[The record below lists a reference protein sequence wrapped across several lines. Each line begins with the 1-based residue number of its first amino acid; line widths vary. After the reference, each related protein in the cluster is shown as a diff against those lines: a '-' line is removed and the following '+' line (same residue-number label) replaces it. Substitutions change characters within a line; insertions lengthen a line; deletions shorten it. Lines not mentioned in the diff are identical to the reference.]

1 MGNGASKKRH
11 GVLFI
16 SHDNKVEYWRDYWTV
31 SDVTGHAGVTGQ
43 YLANEIISDKSK

>member
-16 SHDNKVEYWRDYWTV
+16 SHDNKVTFFSFIV
-31 SDVTGHAGVTGQ
+31 SAMSTISKIS
-43 YLANEIISDKSK
+43 IIYVYFV